1 MKTYMR
7 EREGDPAHL
16 VAAVSRCISHDLRT
30 PLGTVLAVL
39 ADWKAGIAL
48 GPEDVE
54 DAVSSAN
61 AMLQILNL
69 LRDAGFDDNEE
80 SQNVML
86 TELAADSCAASGGGK
101 LVLQRAGGP
110 QAVYAVVQAKTVTR
124 ALTCVFR
131 YLMSCGA
138 ACFELEA
145 GRQDDLAFI
154 CFSVPCSVISKGSA
168 LLTSAS
174 LAEVFF
180 VEQRARAIG
189 MLYAD
194 LVLSRNRG
202 QSEIQTDSGCVGIK
216 LLFDTGKKNITSCF

>member
-1 MKTYMR
+1 MKTYLR
-7 EREGDPAHL
+7 EHEKDPAHL
-16 VAAVSRCISHDLRT
+16 IAAVSRCISHDLRT

-39 ADWKAGIAL
+39 GDWKAGIAL

-61 AMLQILNL
+61 AILKILNL
-69 LRDAGFDDNEE
+69 LRDAGCEDNEE
-80 SQNVML
+80 SQNVIL
-86 TELAADSCAASGGGK
+86 TELAADSCAASGGGR
-101 LVLQRAGGP
+101 LVLRAADGP
-110 QAVYAVVQAKTVTR
+110 QTVCAVVQAKTVTR

-145 GRQDDLAFI
+145 GRQDDSAFI
-154 CFSVPCSVISKGSA
+154 CLAVPCSAIAKGSA

-180 VEQRARAIG
+180 VEQRAHAIG
-189 MLYAD
+189 LLYAD

-202 QSEIQTDSGCVGIK
+202 RSEIQTDNGRVGMK
-216 LLFDTGKKNITSCF
+216 LLFGT